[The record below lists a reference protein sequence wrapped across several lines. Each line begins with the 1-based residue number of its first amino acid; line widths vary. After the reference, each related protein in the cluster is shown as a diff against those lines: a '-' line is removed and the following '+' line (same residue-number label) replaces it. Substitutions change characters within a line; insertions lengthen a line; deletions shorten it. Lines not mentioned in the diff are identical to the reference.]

1 MFSYIGSIIRCMRR
15 LDELLNQMIDAATS
29 MGDQG
34 LKEKFE
40 EARKQ
45 LKRDI
50 VFSASLYL

>member
-1 MFSYIGSIIRCMRR
+1 MRR
-15 LDELLNQMIDAATS
+15 LDELLNQMFDAAMS
-29 MGDQG
+29 MGDQT

-40 EARKQ
+40 AARQQ

>member
-1 MFSYIGSIIRCMRR
+1 
-15 LDELLNQMIDAATS
+15 MIDAATS
-29 MGDQG
+29 MGDQS

-40 EARKQ
+40 EARKM